1 MTFLKIGNTITK
13 TKSGQKLSTKARRF
27 KSHFGVTPFVCSI
40 IWHKIFDKA
49 PDDYKPKHLLWGLNF
64 LKQYTTEHTR
74 HSLFGADEKTIRKW
88 TWITVELMSSMDE
101 VKSEFICQNLYLYV
115 VNDEC

>member
-1 MTFLKIGNTITK
+1 MNASIFLKIGNRITK
-13 TKSGQKLSTKARRF
+13 TKCGQKTSTKTRRF

-40 IWHKIFDKA
+40 IWMKIIEQA

-64 LKQYTTEHTR
+64 LKTYTDEHAR

-88 TWITVELMSSMDE
+88 TWVTVKLMSSMD
-101 VKSEFICQNLYLYV
+101 V
-115 VNDEC
+115 VNGTS